1 MIELSDQNMATN
13 PQCYKDREDYS
24 RRSSSLL
31 CGVSRPHK
39 QLLMRYFFA
48 LKILGKNKAFK
59 FHIYIFENERQKIP
73 ATIFAPLLV
82 NLT

>member
-31 CGVSRPHK
+31 CDIHTTT
-39 QLLMRYFFA
+39 A
-48 LKILGKNKAFK
+48 LK
-59 FHIYIFENERQKIP
+59 Q
-73 ATIFAPLLV
+73 
-82 NLT
+82 